1 MPKLIE
7 LDRLSAWG
15 LADQPME
22 ANRGRVLVNI
32 GLYFDE
38 VCIEPYNL
46 RHIGGSVTR
55 IDLSTEF
62 VEHLGARDF
71 TQRGQISVVVSGL
84 KTNKLFASLLNERGG
99 VKTRRPLRGKLG

>member
-38 VCIEPYNL
+38 VCIEPHDL
-46 RHIGGSVTR
+46 GHVSRSVTF